1 MNSAKV
7 LIMGAAGRDFHN
19 FNMVFRD
26 NPDYEVV
33 AFTAAQ
39 IPNIEGRRYPAEL
52 AGAFYPEGIPIF
64 AESELERVIDE
75 RAVDQVVF
83 SYSDVAHDVLMH
95 KASRVLARGADFRL
109 LGPRATMLRSTKPVI
124 SVCAVRTGAGK
135 TPAARKVAG
144 IVRREGHRVAVIRH
158 PMPYGDLGRQAVQR
172 FATREDLERGECTI
186 EEREEYEPHI
196 ADGDVVY
203 AGVDYEKVLR
213 LAETET
219 DVVLWD
225 GGNNDT
231 PFIVPDLE
239 IVLIDPHRAGHERSY
254 YPGEVNL
261 LRARVIVLTKLDT
274 ADVQQIH
281 AVRRTVHELN
291 PTAIVIDSAMPV
303 RLEDASMIRG
313 KRVLIVEDGPTL
325 THGEM
330 TFGAGVLAAHKYG
343 AKELVDPR
351 PAAVGSIRQT
361 FAQYPHLTQVLPAMG
376 YGGLQVDDLKQTIER
391 VDCDLVVIA
400 TPVDLRRIIPIR
412 QPTCRVTYE
421 LEEIGHPTLDEA
433 VRDFLAKQVAHA

>member
-261 LRARVIVLTKLDT
+261 LRAGVIVLTKLDT